1 MVKKT
6 TGLII
11 ILLCFSLMAAGC
23 ASMASPAPEST
34 PGEPPDSQEPVAS
47 DGEPADGNSPDTP
60 VWSPAEGK
68 LVTFTIWGVTP
79 DLMYLVPLTVEA
91 DHPED
96 RPYQAIEALKM
107 CIRDRDDDV
116 DKILGLELGADD
128 YLTKPFNPRELVA
141 RIKAILR
148 RMDRINRLDTEVIT
162 RGRIQLDLDR
172 HQVTAGG
179 QAVDLTP
186 KEFELLELLIKNPGR
201 VFSREILLERLWG
214 YDFFGDSKTI
224 DVHIRRLRE
233 KVEEDPSSPTHILT
247 VWGVGYKFREF

>member
-1 MVKKT
+1 MAEKV
-6 TGLII
+6 LIVDDEPTI
-11 ILLCFSLMAAGC
+11 VEFVRINLEKAGFQVLS
-23 ASMASPAPEST
+23 A
-34 PGEPPDSQEPVAS
+34 G
-47 DGEPADGNSPDTP
+47 DGETALELAASEQPDVIVLDIMLPGKDGFEVCRELRRTT
-60 VWSPAEGK
+60 A
-68 LVTFTIWGVTP
+68 
-79 DLMYLVPLTVEA
+79 VPIIMLTA
-91 DHPED
+91 
-96 RPYQAIEALKM
+96 
-107 CIRDRDDDV
+107 RDDDI

-148 RMDRINRLDTEVIT
+148 RVDRSHKNNSKVIT

-172 HQVTAGG
+172 HQVLAGG
-179 QAVDLTP
+179 KLVDLTP
-186 KEFELLELLIKNPGR
+186 KEFELLELLMKSPGR

-247 VWGVGYKFREF
+247 VWGIGYKFREF

>member
-1 MVKKT
+1 MPDKILVVDDEPAIVEFVRINLKKEGFEVIT
-6 TGLII
+6 
-11 ILLCFSLMAAGC
+11 AG
-23 ASMASPAPEST
+23 
-34 PGEPPDSQEPVAS
+34 
-47 DGEPADGNSPDTP
+47 DGETALRLAASEQPILVVLDIMLPGKDGFEVCRELRSST
-60 VWSPAEGK
+60 S
-68 LVTFTIWGVTP
+68 
-79 DLMYLVPLTVEA
+79 VPIIMLTA
-91 DHPED
+91 
-96 RPYQAIEALKM
+96 
-107 CIRDRDDDV
+107 RDDDV

-148 RMDRINRLDTEVIT
+148 RVDQASQLDSRIIS

-172 HQVTAGG
+172 HQVLAGG
-179 QAVDLTP
+179 QKVDLTP
-186 KEFELLELLIKNPGR
+186 KEFELLNLLIKNPGR

>member
-1 MVKKT
+1 MPDK
-6 TGLII
+6 
-11 ILLCFSLMAAGC
+11 ILVVDDEPTIVEFVRINLEKAGFRVLT
-23 ASMASPAPEST
+23 A
-34 PGEPPDSQEPVAS
+34 G
-47 DGEPADGNSPDTP
+47 DGETALRLAAS
-60 VWSPAEGK
+60 EQ
-68 LVTFTIWGVTP
+68 P
-79 DLMYLVPLTVEA
+79 DLVVLDVMLPGKDGFEVCRELRRTTAVPIIMLTA
-91 DHPED
+91 
-96 RPYQAIEALKM
+96 
-107 CIRDRDDDV
+107 RDDDV

>member
-1 MVKKT
+1 MR
-6 TGLII
+6 L
-11 ILLCFSLMAAGC
+11 AA
-23 ASMASPAPEST
+23 SE
-34 PGEPPDSQEPVAS
+34 Q
-47 DGEPADGNSPDTP
+47 
-60 VWSPAEGK
+60 
-68 LVTFTIWGVTP
+68 P
-79 DLMYLVPLTVEA
+79 DLVVLDVMLPGKDGFEVCRELRRTTAVPIIMLTA
-91 DHPED
+91 
-96 RPYQAIEALKM
+96 
-107 CIRDRDDDV
+107 RDDDV

-214 YDFFGDSKTI
+214 YDFFGGSKTI

>member
-1 MVKKT
+1 MAET
-6 TGLII
+6 
-11 ILLCFSLMAAGC
+11 ILVVDDEPTIVEFVRINLEKAGF
-23 ASMASPAPEST
+23 EVL
-34 PGEPPDSQEPVAS
+34 VAG
-47 DGEPADGNSPDTP
+47 DGETALQCAASK
-60 VWSPAEGK
+60 E
-68 LVTFTIWGVTP
+68 P
-79 DLMYLVPLTVEA
+79 DLVVLDIMLPGKDGFEVCRELRRTTSVPIIMLTA
-91 DHPED
+91 
-96 RPYQAIEALKM
+96 
-107 CIRDRDDDV
+107 RDDDI

-148 RMDRINRLDTEVIT
+148 RVDRTNKIDTQVIS

-172 HQVTAGG
+172 HQVMAGG
-179 QAVDLTP
+179 QKVDLTP

-201 VFSREILLERLWG
+201 VFSREMLLERLWG

-247 VWGVGYKFREF
+247 VWGVGYKFREL

>member
-1 MVKKT
+1 MPDK
-6 TGLII
+6 
-11 ILLCFSLMAAGC
+11 ILVVDDEPTIVEFVRINLEKAGFRVLT
-23 ASMASPAPEST
+23 A
-34 PGEPPDSQEPVAS
+34 G
-47 DGEPADGNSPDTP
+47 DGETALRLAAS
-60 VWSPAEGK
+60 EQ
-68 LVTFTIWGVTP
+68 P
-79 DLMYLVPLTVEA
+79 DLVVLDVMLPGKDGFEVCRELRRTTAVPIIMLTA
-91 DHPED
+91 
-96 RPYQAIEALKM
+96 
-107 CIRDRDDDV
+107 RDDDV

-179 QAVDLTP
+179 HAVDLTP

>member
-1 MVKKT
+1 VVDDEPTIVEFVRINLEK
-6 TGLII
+6 
-11 ILLCFSLMAAGC
+11 AGFRVLT
-23 ASMASPAPEST
+23 A
-34 PGEPPDSQEPVAS
+34 G
-47 DGEPADGNSPDTP
+47 DGETALRLAAS
-60 VWSPAEGK
+60 EQ
-68 LVTFTIWGVTP
+68 P
-79 DLMYLVPLTVEA
+79 DLVVLDVMLPGKDGFEVCRELRRTTAVPIIMLTA
-91 DHPED
+91 
-96 RPYQAIEALKM
+96 
-107 CIRDRDDDV
+107 RDDDV

>member
-1 MVKKT
+1 MEFVRINLKKEGFEVIT
-6 TGLII
+6 
-11 ILLCFSLMAAGC
+11 AG
-23 ASMASPAPEST
+23 
-34 PGEPPDSQEPVAS
+34 
-47 DGEPADGNSPDTP
+47 DGETALRLAASEQPILVVLDIMLPGKDGFEVCRELRSST
-60 VWSPAEGK
+60 S
-68 LVTFTIWGVTP
+68 
-79 DLMYLVPLTVEA
+79 VPIIMLTA
-91 DHPED
+91 
-96 RPYQAIEALKM
+96 
-107 CIRDRDDDV
+107 RDDDV

-148 RMDRINRLDTEVIT
+148 RVDQASQLDSRIIS

-172 HQVTAGG
+172 HQVLAGG
-179 QAVDLTP
+179 QKVDLTP
-186 KEFELLELLIKNPGR
+186 KEFELLNLLIKNPGR

>member
-1 MVKKT
+1 MVDDEPTIVEFVRINLEK
-6 TGLII
+6 
-11 ILLCFSLMAAGC
+11 AGFRVLT
-23 ASMASPAPEST
+23 A
-34 PGEPPDSQEPVAS
+34 G
-47 DGEPADGNSPDTP
+47 DGETALRLAAS
-60 VWSPAEGK
+60 EQ
-68 LVTFTIWGVTP
+68 P
-79 DLMYLVPLTVEA
+79 DLVVLDVMLPGKDGFEVCRELRRTTAVPIIMLTA
-91 DHPED
+91 
-96 RPYQAIEALKM
+96 
-107 CIRDRDDDV
+107 RDDDV